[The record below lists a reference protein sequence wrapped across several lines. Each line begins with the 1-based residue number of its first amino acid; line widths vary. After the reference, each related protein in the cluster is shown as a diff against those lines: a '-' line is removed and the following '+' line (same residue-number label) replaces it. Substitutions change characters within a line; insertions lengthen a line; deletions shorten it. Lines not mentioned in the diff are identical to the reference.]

1 MLCDPHR
8 VKVAAL
14 IAVGIAVVAAVVIGL
29 SQAGSG
35 EEKSAGAVPSQE
47 EALAGLAGSPPRLAA
62 IHRQADQL
70 LPGALPA
77 LKDRVRSLRGYPVV
91 VNVWASWCG
100 PCRLEMPTLQ
110 KVSAARGKKVAFLGV
125 NLKDNVD
132 AAKRFIKEFPVT
144 YPSYE
149 DPNGRIFNYYGLA
162 GAPSTVFYR
171 PDGSREYVH
180 SGPYRTVADLNRDI
194 DRYALAR

>member
-1 MLCDPHR
+1 MLCDPHA

-14 IAVGIAVVAAVVIGL
+14 IAVCVVIAGAVVIGL
-29 SQAGSG
+29 TQAGG
-35 EEKSAGAVPSQE
+35 QDKAETKAPSLS
-47 EALAGLAGSPPRLAA
+47 EAQQQLAGSPPRLAA
-62 IHRQADQL
+62 LHSQAGEL

-77 LKDRVRSLRGYPVV
+77 LKDRLRELRGFPVV

-110 KVSAARGKKVAFLGV
+110 QVSADRGRNVAFIGV
-125 NLKDNVD
+125 NLKDNV
-132 AAKRFIKEFPVT
+132 AAAYRFIKEFPVT

-149 DPNGRIFNYYGLA
+149 DPDGKIFNYYGLA
-162 GAPSTVFYR
+162 GAPSTIFIK

-180 SGPYRTVADLNRDI
+180 SGPYRTSAALNSDI
-194 DRYALAR
+194 DRYALGR

>member
-1 MLCDPHR
+1 MLCDPR
-8 VKVAAL
+8 YVKVAAL
-14 IAVGIAVVAAVVIGL
+14 IALGVAVVAAIVIGL
-29 SQAGSG
+29 TQAGSQD
-35 EEKSAGAVPSQE
+35 KASTAAPSLASAQAQ
-47 EALAGLAGSPPRLAA
+47 LAGSPPRLASL
-62 IHRQADQL
+62 HRQAGQL

-77 LKDRVRSLRGYPVV
+77 LKKRIAGLRGYPVL

-110 KVSAARGKKVAFLGV
+110 QVSAQRGKEVAFIGV

-132 AAKRFIKEFPVT
+132 AARRFIRSFPVT

-149 DPNGRIFNYYGLA
+149 DPNGKIFNYYGLA

-171 PDGSREYVH
+171 PDGTREYVH
-180 SGPYRTVADLNRDI
+180 SGPYRSAAELNRDI
-194 DRYALAR
+194 DRYALGR